1 MVTQL
6 KRMRISVD
14 GKNYDVTVEVFEDA
28 GAAVRSQSPALAT
41 PTVPSIAGPSPV
53 AAAPLATAGSGTVVC
68 PLSGVVAAIHVQMGQ
83 AVKSGDLL
91 LTLEAMKMNTAIRA
105 PRAGTVGQI
114 YAQIGAAV
122 EEGAGLMLIA

>member
-1 MVTQL
+1 MATQL

-14 GKNYDVTVEVFEDA
+14 GKSYDVTVEVFDEV
-28 GAAVRSQSPALAT
+28 GAAVRSQPSTSVAPMVSS
-41 PTVPSIAGPSPV
+41 VPSSTPA
-53 AAAPLATAGSGTVVC
+53 AAAPVANAASGTVVC

-114 YAQIGAAV
+114 YTQIGAAV

>member
-1 MVTQL
+1 
-6 KRMRISVD
+6 
-14 GKNYDVTVEVFEDA
+14 
-28 GAAVRSQSPALAT
+28 
-41 PTVPSIAGPSPV
+41 
-53 AAAPLATAGSGTVVC
+53 
-68 PLSGVVAAIHVQMGQ
+68 
-83 AVKSGDLL
+83 LL